1 MSSATTLTQSSL
13 HSTSSMHQS
22 SSSDEGAKSAMD
34 MSQIFNNYYG
44 NGIITSSTTSVSEIV
59 EVEEEEENMIKSSSS
74 SNNHQGCRSTM
85 SRISEG
91 RSSEIMEED
100 IVYVAV
106 GKSETSMEALTWT
119 LKNMATTSSTML
131 YLIHVF
137 PEIKHIPNPSVV
149 SAMTVGMGMIP
160 KSQVSAEQVESFM
173 AQERAK
179 RRDLLHKFLQTC
191 SACKVKVDTILIES
205 DFVAKAILDLIPI
218 LQITKLVLGLNKSQ
232 LRKLRSRKGNGIADQ
247 VLEGAP
253 ESCKVRIVCE
263 GKEVTEKIT
272 GLGSPSPSP
281 RATSMSHN
289 KEKKD
294 PLKKDSVSCN
304 CFHF

>member
-13 HSTSSMHQS
+13 HSTSMHQS
-22 SSSDEGAKSAMD
+22 SSDED
-34 MSQIFNNYYG
+34 RSQIFNNYYG
-44 NGIITSSTTSVSEIV
+44 NGIITITTTSVSEIV
-59 EVEEEEENMIKSSSS
+59 EVEEEENMIKSSS
-74 SNNHQGCRSTM
+74 NLYLNHEVSRNTM

-91 RSSEIMEED
+91 RSSEIIMEEED

-160 KSQVSAEQVESFM
+160 KSQVSGEQVESFM

-205 DFVAKAILDLIPI
+205 DFIAKAILDLIPI

-253 ESCKVRIVCE
+253 EMCKVRIVCE
-263 GKEVTEKIT
+263 GKEVTEKIS

-281 RATSMSHN
+281 RAITSMSHN
-289 KEKKD
+289 KQKD